1 MRSRRS
7 GRPLVNPQ
15 RDVGPTHIHG
25 ITARDI
31 LDAPTFSQVAP
42 RVIASLNGRTL
53 VAHNARFDTAFLD
66 YEFTRAGSAPV
77 PPTPSLCTMELSSS
91 YLRGTSRK
99 LRDCC
104 TAADVTHEDQH
115 TAVGD
120 AHAVAGLL
128 RYYLRVAGQPV
139 PWSPVLTETRSH
151 WWPTSAATEDRRPV
165 ARSATPHRVDAWLDR
180 ITSTLPRNPAPAV
193 ESYLCV
199 LEQALL
205 DGYLSAHEEDAL
217 VRLAMSVGLE
227 RDQLA
232 AIHMTYVDAMA
243 IAAWADGTV
252 TDSERTELHQ
262 VALMLGC
269 RSLS

>member
-1 MRSRRS
+1 M
-7 GRPLVNPQ
+7 
-15 RDVGPTHIHG
+15 
-25 ITARDI
+25 
-31 LDAPTFSQVAP
+31 
-42 RVIASLNGRTL
+42 
-53 VAHNARFDTAFLD
+53 
-66 YEFTRAGSAPV
+66 
-77 PPTPSLCTMELSSS
+77 
-91 YLRGTSRK
+91 
-99 LRDCC
+99 
-104 TAADVTHEDQH
+104 
-115 TAVGD
+115 
-120 AHAVAGLL
+120 
-128 RYYLRVAGQPV
+128 
-139 PWSPVLTETRSH
+139 
-151 WWPTSAATEDRRPV
+151 
-165 ARSATPHRVDAWLDR
+165 
-180 ITSTLPRNPAPAV
+180 

-199 LEQALL
+199 LEQVLL

>member
-1 MRSRRS
+1 VRSRRS

-42 RVIASLNGRTL
+42 RVIASLNGRPL
-53 VAHNARFDTAFLD
+53 VARNARFDTAFLD

-139 PWSPVLTETRSH
+139 S
-151 WWPTSAATEDRRPV
+151 
-165 ARSATPHRVDAWLDR
+165 
-180 ITSTLPRNPAPAV
+180 
-193 ESYLCV
+193 
-199 LEQALL
+199 
-205 DGYLSAHEEDAL
+205 
-217 VRLAMSVGLE
+217 
-227 RDQLA
+227 
-232 AIHMTYVDAMA
+232 
-243 IAAWADGTV
+243 
-252 TDSERTELHQ
+252 
-262 VALMLGC
+262 
-269 RSLS
+269 